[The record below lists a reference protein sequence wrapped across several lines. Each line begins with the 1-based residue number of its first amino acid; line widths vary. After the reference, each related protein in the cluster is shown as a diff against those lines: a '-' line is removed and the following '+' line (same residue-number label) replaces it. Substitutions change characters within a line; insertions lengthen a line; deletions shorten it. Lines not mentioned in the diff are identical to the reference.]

1 MKDMTRNIES
11 RVTGQGQTT
20 LPKPVLE
27 ALGLKAGDR
36 VRYFIADSTVQIVPV
51 LPISRLFGALPYDG
65 PPISVE
71 EMEQAIAESVSHGAC
86 VQRENQ
92 AAEAMKVIRDLQGNI
107 FTGGRKFTREEMNE
121 R

>member
-1 MKDMTRNIES
+1 MKDMNRNIES
-11 RVTGQGQTT
+11 RVTEQGQTT

-36 VRYFIADSTVQIVPV
+36 VRYFIADGEVRMVSV

-71 EMEQAIAESVSHGAC
+71 KMEQALSEGIS
-86 VQRENQ
+86 
-92 AAEAMKVIRDLQGNI
+92 EA
-107 FTGGRKFTREEMNE
+107 
-121 R
+121 